1 MTENYDEEMSEQ
13 ERVQHFAD
21 DLDSLIERYRQEYD
35 IMLTSVVGVLTLQV
49 HYLLSDV
56 YHKDAEDEDEEQEDD
71 VS

>member
-56 YHKDAEDEDEEQEDD
+56 YHKDAEDDEDKRQDE

>member
-1 MTENYDEEMSEQ
+1 MTENYDEEMTEQ
-13 ERVQHFAD
+13 ERVRHFSE

-49 HYLLSDV
+49 HYLLSDS
-56 YHKDAEDEDEEQEDD
+56 YHEDVQNEDDQEQDD